1 MIGVRKK
8 ALTIPPTKAN
18 VKGYHNGLLQPFFLN
33 SMITE
38 NGGIYNDK
46 ANRPRP

>member
-18 VKGYHNGLLQPFFLN
+18 VKGYHNGNLQPFFLN

-38 NGGIYNDK
+38 NGGKHHENSKINK
-46 ANRPRP
+46 